1 MASFGPPDSTPGNWH
16 SNQFARTT
24 ARDYLHGNQQLS
36 PITVALDIFQH
47 HTAEIERQNGIDARD
62 KFVGDL
68 RDRIYRT
75 PDFGVFPRDPGP
87 DLDYDRALHER
98 VMVPLTQR
106 AESRAG
112 SRKSRANSFNGN
124 PAALVTMAMKRAGKL
139 PHELTSDDIVR
150 ALHYEG
156 VTLGNTISEVFAAYK
171 LDQYDWAHEQFESDT
186 GPVRLADSL
195 GRVSRAQSPS
205 VGHAS
210 RGHGNHAPFCG
221 FKRPVRFRLFRP
233 RRHPPRH
240 EQLPGVRIQDR
251 NDQQDLPGSLR
262 TQSPLFRREDPH
274 GALPRVV
281 QPETR
286 KAPGPDSSSLTSSTP
301 FSIPQWSQLW

>member
-1 MASFGPPDSTPGNWH
+1 MPLKITLNQEFRSIGTLTCPELPDFAVLTGRNGAGKTQLLEALSNGHATVAGIQAHEIELYDMASFGPPDSTPGNWH

-24 ARDYLHGNQQLS
+24 ARDYLHGNQQPS
-36 PITVALDIFQH
+36 PITVALGIFQH

-87 DLDYDRALHER
+87 DLDYDRALHKR

-112 SRKSRANSFNGN
+112 SRISRANSFCGN

-171 LDQYDWAHEQFESDT
+171 LD
-186 GPVRLADSL
+186 
-195 GRVSRAQSPS
+195 
-205 VGHAS
+205 
-210 RGHGNHAPFCG
+210 
-221 FKRPVRFRLFRP
+221 
-233 RRHPPRH
+233 
-240 EQLPGVRIQDR
+240 
-251 NDQQDLPGSLR
+251 
-262 TQSPLFRREDPH
+262 
-274 GALPRVV
+274 
-281 QPETR
+281 
-286 KAPGPDSSSLTSSTP
+286 
-301 FSIPQWSQLW
+301 